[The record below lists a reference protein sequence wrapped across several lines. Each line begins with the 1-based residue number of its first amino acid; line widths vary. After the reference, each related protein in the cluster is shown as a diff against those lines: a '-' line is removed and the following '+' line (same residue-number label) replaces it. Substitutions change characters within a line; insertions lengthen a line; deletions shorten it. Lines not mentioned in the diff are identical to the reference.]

1 MNCTIKRNAQK
12 NSAFINA
19 DPKKELNF
27 QNSKDLF
34 EFFLKKHCVRFGK
47 SPRNNKEK
55 EEMYEYKSE
64 RVSPKEQNE
73 TVQRYAFHGWE
84 LMNAQETYYE
94 NERVVGVE
102 QKAKVYNGDSFLGGF
117 MQGYTG
123 TDGNVKTTVKT
134 VKDVTNYVTLN
145 FRRDMNG
152 KNYSKI
158 VELEQECERL
168 NREFD
173 HNNVMLPDEPKK
185 PIFWTVLSAIAL
197 VVLIVSL
204 VMAFKNGETVD
215 PGDYFVFVILFII
228 WIVTLVKWCVFS
240 KKRKTYL
247 IKTEEYQKIQPKLN
261 KIAETIAQIEERIM
275 HLATENN
282 L

>member
-1 MNCTIKRNAQK
+1 
-12 NSAFINA
+12 
-19 DPKKELNF
+19 
-27 QNSKDLF
+27 
-34 EFFLKKHCVRFGK
+34 
-47 SPRNNKEK
+47 
-55 EEMYEYKSE
+55 MYEYKVE
-64 RVSPKEQNE
+64 RVSPEAQNE

-84 LMNAQETYYE
+84 LMDAQETYYE
-94 NERVVGVE
+94 KERVVGVE
-102 QKAKVYNGDSFLGGF
+102 QKAKVYDGNSFLGSF

-134 VKDVTNYVTLN
+134 VTDVTNYVTLN

-152 KNYSKI
+152 ENYSKI

-168 NREFD
+168 YQEFS
-173 HNNVMLPDEPKK
+173 NNSVRVPEEPKK
-185 PIFWTVLSAIAL
+185 TIFWTVLSAIAL
-197 VVLIVSL
+197 IVLIVSL

-215 PGDYFVFVILFII
+215 QGDYFVFVILFII

-261 KIAETIAQIEERIM
+261 EISETIDQVEERIM
-275 HLATENN
+275 HLATENS